1 MLHYDCLTK
10 VLKNCWLKDFKSLIF
25 FCRFIYPE
33 FLPDPKYEFRNK
45 IREKMERSD
54 MLKRRKVLYI
64 PEFYVG
70 KFNYFVDVFLSFH
83 LAVNIL

>member
-1 MLHYDCLTK
+1 MSDK
-10 VLKNCWLKDFKSLIF
+10 NPKNCWLKDFQSFIF
-25 FCRFIYPE
+25 FSRFIYPE

-54 MLKRRKVLYI
+54 MLKRRKILYI

-70 KFNYFVDVFLSFH
+70 KFNYFVNVFLSFH
-83 LAVNIL
+83 LAMTIL